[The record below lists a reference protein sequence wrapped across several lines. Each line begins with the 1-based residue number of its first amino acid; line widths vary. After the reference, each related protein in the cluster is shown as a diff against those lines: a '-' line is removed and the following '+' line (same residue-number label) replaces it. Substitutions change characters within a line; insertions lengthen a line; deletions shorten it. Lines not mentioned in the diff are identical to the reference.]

1 MPSSRPPLLLAL
13 AAAVVATATCM
24 DGSNQATP
32 TELAL
37 SKGAQSQ
44 PVADPGGPYTVP
56 AGQALTF
63 DGSGSY
69 DPSGP
74 DGRLAYDWNLGDG
87 ANGVGIAPTHVYG
100 EVGTY
105 EVTLVVTSHKGVAS
119 EPAASTVTVVASAET
134 PGDPENNAPVAD
146 AGGPYTG
153 TVGTAIQ
160 LDGSGS
166 SDPDGDTPLIY
177 AWDLGDGST
186 AAGVAPTHTY
196 SGAGTYTVSLVVTD
210 SRGLASEPS
219 TTTATVNDT
228 PNQAP
233 VADPGGPYSGAAGTA
248 IQLDGSGSSDPDG
261 DTPLTYAWDLG
272 DGSTAT
278 GVAPTHTYGAAGTY
292 TVSLVV
298 TDSRGLASEPST
310 TTATIEAATAPSG
323 ILVRDTFSRTLSSGW
338 GIPDIGA
345 GWHLGSAGPDDFSV
359 RDGRGFI
366 VKYDNAM
373 RNAVARDG
381 SSSEGYGLHV
391 QGIASFRIDTPPDN
405 PNRFYTVQ
413 VYARR
418 DDRVSDGDNY
428 YRYRVRAYGH
438 GRMDV
443 RLEKNVAGRST
454 WLTDNTDLAST
465 WQVGQQYWLRWE
477 ATGTSPTT
485 RLRLR
490 VWAKGTAEPTT
501 WDIDATVNEP
511 ALDVIG
517 TTGFRV
523 SGPSAD
529 QTSFPVIISVGD
541 LEYVEVD

>member
-1 MPSSRPPLLLAL
+1 LDVLGRTSFSIDTPPDNPRRFYTIQAYSRLHENGNYYRFRIRAYGDGR
-13 AAAVVATATCM
+13 M
-24 DGSNQATP
+24 DGRVEARVGD
-32 TELAL
+32 
-37 SKGAQSQ
+37 SKEWVTGVHSIDLQWK
-44 PVADPGGPYTVP
+44 PGILYHMNWQV
-56 AGQALTF
+56 
-63 DGSGSY
+63 
-69 DPSGP
+69 
-74 DGRLAYDWNLGDG
+74 
-87 ANGVGIAPTHVYG
+87 
-100 EVGTY
+100 VGT
-105 EVTLVVTSHKGVAS
+105 S
-119 EPAASTVTVVASAET
+119 
-134 PGDPENNAPVAD
+134 
-146 AGGPYTG
+146 
-153 TVGTAIQ
+153 
-160 LDGSGS
+160 
-166 SDPDGDTPLIY
+166 
-177 AWDLGDGST
+177 
-186 AAGVAPTHTY
+186 
-196 SGAGTYTVSLVVTD
+196 
-210 SRGLASEPS
+210 PS
-219 TTTATVNDT
+219 TTLRMRVWQDGNAEPSSWHIEEEIDLPSMDFPGTTGLRVSGPSADQTTFPVTFAFLSFEYWSLDFQT

-261 DTPLTYAWDLG
+261 DTPLTYAWELG

-338 GIPDIGA
+338 GIPDTGA

-381 SSSEGYGLHV
+381 SSAEGYGLHV
-391 QGIASFRIDTPPDN
+391 QGLASFRIDTPPDN

-443 RLEKNVAGRST
+443 RLEKNVAGRTT
-454 WLTDNTDLAST
+454 WLTDNTDVAST